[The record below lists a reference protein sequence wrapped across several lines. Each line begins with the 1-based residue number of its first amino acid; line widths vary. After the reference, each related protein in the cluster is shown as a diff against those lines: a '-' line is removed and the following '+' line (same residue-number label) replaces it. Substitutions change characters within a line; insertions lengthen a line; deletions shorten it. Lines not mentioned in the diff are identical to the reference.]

1 MSNPLR
7 VLVAGCGN
15 MGASH
20 ARAYH
25 KMPEF
30 EIVGLVSRGPAS
42 RAALSQELGG
52 LPQFSDYYEALE
64 TTKPDVVSINTY
76 PETHGPYARAALEA
90 GCHVFCEKPLAETV
104 EEAQS
109 IVDAARRHKRKLV
122 VGYIL
127 RVHPAWIRFIELART
142 LGKPL
147 VMRMNLNQQSHGP
160 TWTAHRNLM
169 NSMSPIV
176 DCGVHYVDVMCQMTG
191 AKPVRVSAIGARLS
205 DELKPGMYNYGQLQ
219 VTFDDGS
226 VGWYEAGWG
235 PMMSEVAFFVKDVVG
250 PKGCVSIVK
259 DPNET
264 EAVASDDIDSH
275 TKTNC
280 IRVHHSALDGRNEFV
295 TPDEFI
301 NTEDEPDHQG
311 LCDREQAFFLRAIQQ
326 DVDLSD
332 HMHDAVNSLRIV
344 LAADESVK
352 TGQVVRCELQI
363 ADCRLQIAR
372 LHALSTRAEQ
382 FRRSPQ
388 FSAGSKFSATP
399 LMQYR
404 SPVGGGPSSNT

>member
-1 MSNPLR
+1 MSTPIR

-25 KMPEF
+25 RMPEF

-42 RAALSQELGG
+42 RERLSAELGG
-52 LPQFSDYYEALE
+52 LPGFSDYYAALAA
-64 TTKPDVVSINTY
+64 TRPDAVSINTY
-76 PETHGPYARAALEA
+76 PETHGPYARAALDA

-109 IVDAARRHKRKLV
+109 IVDAARARNRKLV
-122 VGYIL
+122 IGYIL
-127 RVHPAWIRFIELART
+127 RVHPAWVRFIEMART

-147 VMRMNLNQQSHGP
+147 VMRMNLNQQSRG
-160 TWTAHRNLM
+160 TAWQSHRNLM
-169 NSMSPIV
+169 ESMSPIV

-191 AKPVRVSAIGARLS
+191 ARPVRVSAVGARLT
-205 DELKPGMYNYGQLQ
+205 DDINADMYNYGQLQ

-235 PMMSEVAFFVKDVVG
+235 PMMSEVAFFVKDVIG

-259 DPNET
+259 DPNEAT
-264 EAVASDDIDSH
+264 AAASDDIDSH
-275 TKTNC
+275 TKTNS
-280 IRVHHSALDGRNEFV
+280 IRLHHAELTAAGEFAR
-295 TPDEFI
+295 PDEYI

-311 LCDREQAFFLRAIQQ
+311 LCDREQAFFLRAIREN
-326 DVDLSD
+326 VDLSA

-344 LAADESVK
+344 LAADESVR
-352 TGQVVRCELQI
+352 TGQVVTL
-363 ADCRLQIAR
+363 
-372 LHALSTRAEQ
+372 
-382 FRRSPQ
+382 
-388 FSAGSKFSATP
+388 
-399 LMQYR
+399 
-404 SPVGGGPSSNT
+404 